1 MIQGSEIMQI
11 PSWSTPQV
19 EDGISAFSLDRFQE
33 RFIVL
38 TDIVISRAIPEIS
51 CQSVIMPNSNFEI
64 RLNRKLWRTVD
75 ISLESSS
82 DSIVALTALLE
93 KERSTP

>member
-1 MIQGSEIMQI
+1 MQI

-19 EDGISAFSLDRFQE
+19 EDGINAFSLDRFQE

-51 CQSVIMPNSNFEI
+51 CQSGIMPNSNLEI

-82 DSIVALTALLE
+82 NSIVALTALLE

>member
-1 MIQGSEIMQI
+1 MQI

-19 EDGISAFSLDRFQE
+19 EDGIRAFSLDRFQE

-64 RLNRKLWRTVD
+64 RLNRKLWGTVD